1 MAFVALLG
9 GLAGAVVMA
18 LSGAGL
24 GALSGS
30 LSSVAVLAMVFGG
43 LGAFIGF
50 ALALLMQIRDRVT
63 ASERRIQALIAA
75 AGTTASSEPA
85 SSEPAPSQP
94 VPKPK
99 PLWRPP
105 SPAASKPSER
115 PASPPSPSVFSG
127 WARRAKAWLTGGNT
141 IARVGI
147 LVLFVGA
154 ALLAKYA
161 AESGLFPLEARLAA
175 VALLGM
181 GLLGL
186 GWRLRHRHT
195 GYALILQ
202 GGGVAIL
209 YLTLYAS
216 FRLFE
221 LLPAG
226 PAFALMVTVALS
238 AAVLAV
244 AQNALVLAVIGFAGG
259 FLAPLLTA
267 SGGGSHIGLFGYYT
281 VLNLGVFAVA
291 WFRAWRPLNVLG
303 FVFTFAVSALWRGGG
318 YAPAHLVSTDGFLI
332 LFFLMYVAVSLL
344 PVRRRS
350 VARLDYVS
358 GTLVF
363 GLPVVAFALHA
374 SLVADIEFALAW
386 SALTLAV
393 FYLLLALWLFRLP
406 GPAWRLLAEAFAALG
421 VIFASL
427 TVPLALSSDATAAV
441 WAVEGAGLL
450 WLGARQGRRLA
461 RFFGVI
467 LQVLAA
473 IAWGQAVST
482 GDMAAAAPIFNGPF
496 LAAAGLAV
504 AGYLSGLFLFRMG
517 AARAGYERGAA
528 PALLTWSILWALIAG
543 VTEVARF
550 APGVVETAWL
560 LAVPALVVAL
570 LALLGQRLS
579 WPASFRLAPLLGAGF
594 IAGATLLLAALSHP
608 LAQGGWL
615 GWPLLWLVYYGVL
628 WRRDRDAGAWLPSL
642 TPWLHALGLWTLALI
657 AMREL
662 PWWID
667 RAVSGVWPA
676 LAWGLVPAG
685 LLVLCARAPDVW
697 PWRVHARA
705 YRWQGATPL
714 VVIAALWVVLMN
726 LGHDG
731 DPGPLPYWPL
741 LNPLDIGVALTLL
754 AGITWW
760 QAVKR
765 PSTFAVPVWAALIFL
780 WLSAA
785 LVRALHYVA
794 GTPLGAEGLL
804 RSVTVQMALSLFWA
818 ALGFAAM
825 VIATR
830 RGWRRVWIAGVVLLG
845 VVVVKLFI
853 VDLAG
858 TETLAR
864 TISFLGVGLVL
875 LVVGYFSPLPPRAR
889 ESS

>member
-75 AGTTASSEPA
+75 AGATA

-94 VPKPK
+94 TPKPK

-105 SPAASKPSER
+105 PPAASKSSER
-115 PASPPSPSVFSG
+115 PASPASPSVFSD
-127 WARRAKAWLTGGNT
+127 WARRAKTWLTGGNT

-154 ALLAKYA
+154 TLLAKYA

-221 LLPAG
+221 LLSAG
-226 PAFALMVTVALS
+226 PAFALMVAVALS

-244 AQNALVLAVIGFAGG
+244 AQNAVVLAVIGFAGG

-267 SGGGSHIGLFGYYT
+267 SGGGSHIGLFSYYT

-291 WFRAWRPLNVLG
+291 WFRAWRSLNVLG

-318 YAPAHLVSTDGFLI
+318 YAPAHLISTDGFLI

-344 PVRRRS
+344 LARRQS
-350 VARLDYVS
+350 AARVDYVS

-386 SALTLAV
+386 SALVLAV

-427 TVPLALSSDATAAV
+427 TVPLALSSDARAAV

-450 WLGARQGRRLA
+450 WLGTRQGRRLA
-461 RFFGVI
+461 RLFGVM

-528 PALLTWSILWALIAG
+528 PALLAWSVLWALIAG
-543 VTEVARF
+543 VAEVAGF
-550 APGVVETAWL
+550 APGAVKAAWL
-560 LAVPALVVAL
+560 LAVPTLVVAL
-570 LALLGQRLS
+570 LALLGQRLT
-579 WPASFRLAPLLGAGF
+579 WPASFRLAPLLAAGF
-594 IAGATLLLAALSHP
+594 LAGATLLLATLSHP
-608 LAQGGWL
+608 LARGGWL
-615 GWPLLWLVYYGVL
+615 GWPVLWLAYYGVL
-628 WRRDRDAGAWLPSL
+628 WRRDRDSGAWLASL

-657 AMREL
+657 LIREL
-662 PWWID
+662 PWWIN
-667 RAVSGVWPA
+667 RSVSGVWPA

-685 LLVLCARAPDVW
+685 LLVLCARAPAVW

-705 YRWQGATPL
+705 YRWHGAVPL
-714 VVIAALWVVLMN
+714 AAVAALWVVVMN

-741 LNPLDIGVALTLL
+741 LNPLDIGMALTLL
-754 AGITWW
+754 AGMTWW
-760 QAVKR
+760 RAVKR
-765 PSTFAVPVWAALIFL
+765 PSTFAMPVWAPLIFL
-780 WLSAA
+780 WLSAS
-785 LVRALHYVA
+785 LVRALHYAA
-794 GTPLGAEGLL
+794 GTPLDAEGML

-825 VIATR
+825 VTATR
-830 RGWRRVWIAGVVLLG
+830 RGWRRVWISGAVLLG
-845 VVVVKLFI
+845 VVVVKLFV

-864 TISFLGVGLVL
+864 TVSFLGVGLVL
-875 LVVGYFSPLPPRAR
+875 LVVGYFSPLPPHSK